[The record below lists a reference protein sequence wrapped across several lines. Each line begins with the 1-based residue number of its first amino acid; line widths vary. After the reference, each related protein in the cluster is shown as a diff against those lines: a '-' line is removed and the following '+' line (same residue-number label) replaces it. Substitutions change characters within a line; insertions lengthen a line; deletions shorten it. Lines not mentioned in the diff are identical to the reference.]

1 MADKQPSKQKA
12 KATKPKAA
20 KATKAAEAT
29 KVKADEA
36 AKATEAAKAK
46 AAEEQHAQDLAQRK
60 LEPEL
65 EAPQVEGLNQTEQ
78 EDYDAGQEAAKRG
91 LPVRVCPHGDGHA
104 RDVWLRGYHDYAHPP
119 STRTVVPGL
128 EGVDGRGGSGPYR
141 GKY

>member
-12 KATKPKAA
+12 KATKPKAT
-20 KATKAAEAT
+20 KATKAAKAAEAT
-29 KVKADEA
+29 KATKA
-36 AKATEAAKAK
+36 AKATEVAKAK
-46 AAEEQHAQDLAQRK
+46 AAEKQHAEDLAKRN

-65 EAPQVEGLNQTEQ
+65 EAPQVEGLSQTEQ

-91 LPVRVCPHGDGHA
+91 FPVRVCPHEDGHA

-119 STRTVVPGL
+119 STRTVVPG
-128 EGVDGRGGSGPYR
+128 VDGQDVSGPYR